1 MSQTPF
7 VPVDY
12 VAEVERR
19 ATLDPIYSKITWRL
33 LPLLFILWMLA
44 WIDRTNIGFAKL
56 QMLED
61 LNFSETIY
69 GLGAGIFFIGY
80 FLFEVPS
87 NALLLRIG
95 TRRTLARI
103 TIGWG
108 AACILLS
115 FTQSTWYFYT
125 VRFLLGAFEAGF
137 QPGVILYLTFWFP
150 THRRAKAFAIFMSAA
165 AVSSIA
171 GGPIAGLIINN
182 LSGVGGLAGWQWL
195 FLIEGIPSILGGL
208 AVLRFLSDTPAQA
221 SWLTSKEKGLLRAD
235 LAADSAAGGHREH
248 AFGAALRD
256 HKLWLLTLTYFC
268 IVAANATLA
277 FFAPSLIREFGVTN
291 PLNIGLLIGLIYL
304 FGAGFQLLNGHLADK
319 IENSRV
325 PCIVAVLVGA
335 AGLAGVAFLAGSN
348 PALAFICLVIAV
360 SGTMSAFPVYW
371 QMPNFFLVGAAA
383 AMGIAFINSIANL
396 AGFAAPF
403 MMGAIKD
410 STGTS
415 STGLLIVA
423 AVEACAA
430 LLIMAF
436 IRKPSA

>member
-1 MSQTPF
+1 MSQTTALSVGF
-7 VPVDY
+7 RS
-12 VAEVERR
+12 EGERR
-19 ATLDPIYSKITWRL
+19 ATLDAIYSKIAWRL

-56 QMLED
+56 QMLQD
-61 LNFSETIY
+61 LGFSETIY

-87 NALLLRIG
+87 NMLLLRIG
-95 TRRTLARI
+95 TRKTLARI

-108 AACILLS
+108 AACILML
-115 FTQSTWYFYT
+115 FTQSTWYFYI

-150 THRRAKAFAIFMSAA
+150 AHRRAKAFAIFMSAA
-165 AVSSIA
+165 AVSSIV

-208 AVLRFLSDTPAQA
+208 VVLRFLSDMPAQA
-221 SWLTSKEKGLLRAD
+221 SWLSSEEKELLRTD
-235 LAADSAAGGHREH
+235 LAAESAASGHREH

-256 HKLWLLTLTYFC
+256 RKLWLLTLTYFC

-277 FFAPSLIREFGVTN
+277 FFAPSLVRELGITD
-291 PLNIGLLIGLIYL
+291 PLNIGLLIGLLYM
-304 FGAGFQLLNGHLADK
+304 FGAGFQVLNGHLADNIK
-319 IENSRV
+319 NSRLL
-325 PCIVAVLVGA
+325 CIVAVLVGA
-335 AGLAGVAFLAGSN
+335 AGLAGVGILAGSN
-348 PALAFICLVIAV
+348 PILAFICLVIAV

-396 AGFAAPF
+396 AGFGAPF

-410 STGTS
+410 ATGS
-415 STGLLIVA
+415 FSTGLLIVA
-423 AVEACAA
+423 AIEACAA
-430 LLIMAF
+430 LLIIAF
-436 IRKPSA
+436 IRRPSA